1 MNENLISGEYDVTKK
16 SKLKKFYDDYKILIV
31 SVISIFLITII
42 SFNIYLYLQNT
53 KKTSLSKKYLS
64 AKIHLQNNNKDQA
77 LKTLNEII
85 YSDDPTYS
93 TLSLFEIINKNLE
106 NDDEKVSKLFIQ
118 VLNNNKFDNEIKN
131 LIILKKAIFETNFN
145 DEQKLLKTINPL
157 INEKT
162 LWKPHA
168 LMLAGNY
175 FVSRNENLKA
185 RDFFIQILNI
195 ENLNNEFLDQAK
207 YQLKLILND

>member
-31 SVISIFLITII
+31 SVISIFLITIA

-53 KKTSLSKKYLS
+53 KKISLSKKYVN

-157 INEKT
+157 INEQT

-175 FVSRNENLKA
+175 FVSRGENLKA
-185 RDFFIQILNI
+185 KDFFIQILNI
-195 ENLNNEFLDQAK
+195 ENLNKEFLDQAK

>member
-185 RDFFIQILNI
+185 KDFFIQILNI